1 LIFYLLIATP
11 LSLKRQRWLASDAVG
26 TNLGDDTVK
35 SSVLYASVIV
45 AALAAP
51 VAAQA
56 QGGFPGGF
64 AQGANEGYRVA
75 GPIGA
80 VVAAPV
86 GGVIGGVRGFF
97 GVDNP
102 PPPRPRAQRV
112 RTVRRNY

>member
-1 LIFYLLIATP
+1 MSP
-11 LSLKRQRWLASDAVG
+11 KRQPWLASDPVG
-26 TNLGDDTVK
+26 TKQGGGVVK
-35 SSVLYASVIV
+35 SSVLYACVVV

-64 AQGANEGYRVA
+64 EYGAREGFRVA
-75 GPIGA
+75 GPVGA

-86 GGVIGGVRGFF
+86 GGVIGGVKGFF

-102 PPPRPRAQRV
+102 PPPRVKRV
-112 RTVRRNY
+112 RAVRKRY